1 MSGKCVFS
9 LLLSVLLAG
18 CEKIVLVDGS
28 GAGTSESDG
37 NVVLRAVVVPS
48 DAPTRGEMMLSEVCG
63 RLNVAVFDGNGK
75 KVKSVSQVVSDA
87 DFGSVGLSLSAGS
100 YKVVAV
106 GHSCGGAAT
115 ITSTEKVTFPNNKV
129 TDTFYFYGDLV
140 VDGNRQEVPIVLH
153 RVVAMVRLIV
163 NDNDRL
169 ANVAQLKFYY
179 TGGSSTFSPS
189 AGYGI
194 VNSKQ
199 TEYRAWNEDGI
210 YEIYTMPHVADD
222 VLTKLTV
229 TALDGG
235 DNEFGECVLEQVPI
249 RVNHITTYTGD
260 FSGGG
265 GSVTITLTA
274 DPEWTTAEHHTF

>member
-1 MSGKCVFS
+1 MNGRYIFA
-9 LLLSVLLAG
+9 LLLGLLLTG
-18 CEKIVLVDGS
+18 CEKVLLVDGS
-28 GAGTSESDG
+28 GAGTSESGG

-48 DAPTRGEMMLSEVCG
+48 TASTRGTMMLSEVCG

-87 DFGSVGLSLSAGS
+87 DFGSVGLSLAAGS

-106 GHSCGGAAT
+106 GHSCNGAAT
-115 ITSTEKVTFPNNKV
+115 ITSTDKVTFPNNKV
-129 TDTFYFYGDLV
+129 TDTFYFYGELV
-140 VDGNRQEVPIVLH
+140 VDGNRQEMPIALH
-153 RVVAMVRLIV
+153 RAVAMVRLQFS
-163 NDNDRL
+163 DNDHL
-169 ANVAQLKFYY
+169 ANVTQLKFYY

-199 TEYRAWNEDGI
+199 TEYRAWNKDGI
-210 YEIYTMPHVADD
+210 YEIYTMPHAADD

-235 DNEFGECVLEQVPI
+235 DNEVGQCVLESVP
-249 RVNHITTYTGD
+249 VHVDHITMYAGN
-260 FSGGG
+260 FSDGG
-265 GSVTITLTA
+265 GSVRITLTA
-274 DPEWTTAEHHTF
+274 DPEWQTVDSFKF

>member
-1 MSGKCVFS
+1 MSGKYIFA
-9 LLLSVLLAG
+9 LLLSVLLTG

-48 DAPTRGEMMLSEVCG
+48 TEPTRGAMMLSEVCG
-63 RLNVAVFDGNGK
+63 RLNVAVFDDNGK

-87 DFGSVGLSLSAGS
+87 DFGSVGLSLAAGS

-106 GHSCGGAAT
+106 GHSCSGAAT
-115 ITSTEKVTFPNNKV
+115 ITSTDKVTFPGNKV

-140 VDGNRQEVPIVLH
+140 VDGNRQEVPIVLN
-153 RVVAMVRLIV
+153 RAVAMVRLQV
-163 NDNDRL
+163 SDNDRL

-210 YEIYTMPHVADD
+210 YEIYTMPHAADD

-235 DNEFGECVLEQVPI
+235 DNEVGEFVLEQVPI
-249 RVNHITTYTGD
+249 RVNHITTYTGN

-265 GSVTITLTA
+265 GSVNITLTA
-274 DPEWTTAEHHTF
+274 DTEWATVEHHTF

>member
-1 MSGKCVFS
+1 MSGKCVFA
-9 LLLSVLLAG
+9 LILSVLLTG

-28 GAGTSESDG
+28 GAGTGESDG

-48 DAPTRGEMMLSEVCG
+48 TEPTRGAMMLSEVCG
-63 RLNVAVFDGNGK
+63 RLNVAVFDDNGK

-115 ITSTEKVTFPNNKV
+115 ITSTDKVTFPSNKV

-140 VDGNRQEVPIVLH
+140 VDGIRQEMPIVLH
-153 RVVAMVRLIV
+153 RAVAMVRLQV
-163 NDNDRL
+163 SDNDRL

-199 TEYRAWNEDGI
+199 TEYRAWSEDGI
-210 YEIYTMPHVADD
+210 YEIYTMPHAADD

-235 DNEFGECVLEQVPI
+235 DNEVGECVLEQVPI
-249 RVNHITTYTGD
+249 RVNHITTYTGN
-260 FSGGG
+260 FSSGGA
-265 GSVTITLTA
+265 SVNITLTA
-274 DPEWTTAEHHTF
+274 DTEWTTVEHHTF

>member
-1 MSGKCVFS
+1 MNGRCIIA
-9 LLLSVLLAG
+9 VLLGLVLSG
-18 CEKIVLVDGS
+18 CEKVVLVDSS
-28 GAGTSESDG
+28 GAGTSESVG
-37 NVVLRAVVVPS
+37 NVLLRAVVVPS
-48 DAPTRGEMMLSEVCG
+48 DPPTRGAMLLSDVCG
-63 RLNVAVFDGNGK
+63 RLNVGVFDGNGK

-87 DFGSVGLSLSAGS
+87 DFGSVGLPLSAGS

-106 GHSCGGAAT
+106 GHSCSGAAT
-115 ITSTEKVTFPNNKV
+115 ITSTEKVTFPGNKV

-153 RVVAMVRLIV
+153 RAVAMVRLQV
-163 NDNDRL
+163 SDNDLL
-169 ANVAQLKFYY
+169 ANVAQMKFYY

-199 TEYRAWNEDGI
+199 TEYRAWSEDGI
-210 YEIYTMPHVADD
+210 YEIYTMPHAADD

-235 DNEFGECVLEQVPI
+235 DNEVGECVLEQVPI
-249 RVNHITTYTGD
+249 RVNHITTYTGN
-260 FSGGG
+260 FSSGG
-265 GSVTITLTA
+265 GSVNITLTA
-274 DPEWTTAEHHTF
+274 DTEWTSVEHHTF

>member
-1 MSGKCVFS
+1 MNGRCIIA
-9 LLLSVLLAG
+9 VLLGLVMSG
-18 CEKIVLVDGS
+18 CEKVVLVDSS

-37 NVVLRAVVVPS
+37 NVLLRAVVVS
-48 DAPTRGEMMLSEVCG
+48 STELTRGAMMLSEVCG

-75 KVKSVSQVVSDA
+75 KIKSESQVVSDA
-87 DFGSVGLSLSAGS
+87 DFGSVGMSLSAGS

-106 GHSCGGAAT
+106 GHSCSGAAT
-115 ITSTEKVTFPNNKV
+115 ITSTDKVTFPNNKV

-140 VDGNRQEVPIVLH
+140 VDGNLQEVPIALH
-153 RVVAMVRLIV
+153 RAVAMVRLQF
-163 NDNDRL
+163 NDNDQL
-169 ANVAQLKFYY
+169 ANVTQLKFYY

-199 TEYRAWNEDGI
+199 TEYRAWTEDGI
-210 YEIYTMPHVADD
+210 YEIYTMPHAADD

-235 DNEFGECVLEQVPI
+235 DNEVGECVLEQVPI
-249 RVNHITTYTGD
+249 RVNHITTYTGN

-265 GSVTITLTA
+265 GSDAITLTA